1 MAEADPIARMRAAAQ
16 RAIEGDSVEAQR
28 SWHYQALNRDL
39 GLTPDAVEQRV
50 KAARRAARPGP
61 LRWFVMLVMAAA
73 IIVASAYIRQ
83 QWRAGAYRHFLT
95 MSKSAPRR
103 KHNSWMAGQ
112 NEGLNLPAAPS
123 EKASDASDAPPNF
136 IEPETP
142 HRPPPQGD
150 EVESDVSGDDA
161 T

>member
-16 RAIEGDSVEAQR
+16 RAVEGDSVEAQR

-39 GLTPDAVEQRV
+39 GLTPDAMELRA

-73 IIVASAYIRQ
+73 IFVTSAYIRQ
-83 QWRAGAYRHFLT
+83 FWRAGAYRHFLT
-95 MSKSAPRR
+95 ISKSAPAR
-103 KHNSWMAGQ
+103 KHNGWMAGQ
-112 NEGLNLPAAPS
+112 KEGLTLPSVPS
-123 EKASDASDAPPNF
+123 GKALDASDAPPNF
-136 IEPETP
+136 IEPDP
-142 HRPPPQGD
+142 PRRPPPQD
-150 EVESDVSGDDA
+150 EEVESNASGDDA